1 MSKDKIKKHFAKPGS
16 APKKGVYTTRLN
28 KYHKNPNDKSLL
40 QGKQSFVE
48 KLMRANLLPA
58 VCMETRNFRKSNPN
72 SGYYDLYMHLSTIF
86 PDWFP
91 PDKKIYG
98 GQNFSKQLNQ
108 SKEWQAAYWSAQFDI
123 DDMLATKIQAG
134 LYNDTFDNKDL
145 VKLYD
150 IQRRSEENKQIMDT
164 IEKNINVSMTVSEA
178 DGEC

>member
-1 MSKDKIKKHFAKPGS
+1 MYKDKRKGHFAKPGS
-16 APKKGVYTTRLN
+16 APKKGVPNIRLN
-28 KYHKNPNDKSLL
+28 KYRKDPNAELKGNP
-40 QGKQSFVE
+40 SFVE
-48 KLMRANLLPA
+48 KLMRANIMPA
-58 VCMETRNFRKSNPN
+58 VCMETRNFRKKNPV
-72 SGYYDLYMHLSTIF
+72 SSYVDLYKHLSTIF

-91 PDKKIYG
+91 ADKKLYN

-164 IEKNINVSMTVSEA
+164 IEKNINVNMTVSEA